1 MQRWLCGFAEN
12 EGGKEEL
19 EGKMRLLRLSSLSRL
34 MRPLYLLLFTCLASA
49 PAAEVFEAALGR
61 EAELPKGKEA
71 DGIRGDFVLRS
82 DKVEATIS
90 HNAPLRR
97 ANMSTFY
104 GPDGVSPGCLYDLTL
119 RGAANDQLVCY
130 GPAGHGEVSYVK
142 TVATKSPSEAAVE
155 SVKTAAKN
163 GGVFKRNEYRVKDGV
178 QGIFITTI
186 FRNESATAQKVS
198 TKDDLTKFDS
208 TGETA
213 DDIRW
218 VDAINPAHKGAYAI
232 AILSLTGIEKLTDTI
247 ELAPKQE
254 VVIARFFAVGTSPA
268 QAVGEARAAKGVKL
282 GTLSGQIVGADGKG
296 IATAVI
302 TISDL
307 SKTILPPPPAK
318 PKADKKDAK
327 APSLEKAPA
336 KPVPQIVKV
345 NLTAY
350 PDADGKYSLKLPH
363 GPVEVLINDLGR
375 PQGKVSLTLAEGETT
390 SPKVTLP
397 DASRIRFAIT
407 DEAGKPI
414 PCKALFE
421 PLDEAAPKLNLGP
434 KWRAHGCVDQYHS
447 ENGQFTQQLPA
458 GKYSVV
464 IVRGPEYGHLK
475 QEVTLAAGQEFVFK
489 GTLKRLVDTKGWIS
503 SDFHN
508 HSTPSGDNVCDTDG
522 RLINIAAEHLEFAPT
537 TEHNRLYDWEPTIK
551 ALGLD
556 AHIKTVKGMELTG
569 SRQHFNAFPF
579 EPDPLLQ
586 DGGAPLWNDDPRIT
600 ALTLRRWQGERADRY
615 IQFNHPD
622 LSNMFIDRDGDSIAD
637 GGFVGVGGMIDAT
650 ETENGPGTDILHDAP
665 FKVSRAPGALAARA
679 STIREFVW
687 RQLLNQ
693 GHRLVAVGVADA
705 HSVYGNGVGCWR
717 GYIPSSTDE
726 PAKIDWA
733 ELSPRVKQGNM
744 VLTTG
749 PFLEVTTQNGKIAG
763 DDDRATGGIDLKVR
777 VQCTDWIDID
787 RVQVLVNSKADPKLN
802 FTRAANPKM
811 FQDGVI
817 KFEQTIHV
825 PLQQDA
831 HLIVVAIDEDGDSK
845 IGFGTS
851 DYAKMRPCAY
861 NNPIYVDAD
870 GNGFKPNGDTLGY
883 DLPTMGITADKAK
896 ALLEAKK

>member
-1 MQRWLCGFAEN
+1 
-12 EGGKEEL
+12 
-19 EGKMRLLRLSSLSRL
+19 
-34 MRPLYLLLFTCLASA
+34 
-49 PAAEVFEAALGR
+49 
-61 EAELPKGKEA
+61 
-71 DGIRGDFVLRS
+71 
-82 DKVEATIS
+82 
-90 HNAPLRR
+90 
-97 ANMSTFY
+97 
-104 GPDGVSPGCLYDLTL
+104 
-119 RGAANDQLVCY
+119 NDQLVCY

-142 TVATKSPSEAAVE
+142 TVATKNPTEAAVE

-254 VVIARFFAVGTSPA
+254 VVIARFFTVGTSPA
-268 QAVGEARAAKGVKL
+268 QAVGEARAAKGMKL
-282 GTLSGQIVGADGKG
+282 GSVSGQIVGADGKG
-296 IATAVI
+296 IVTAA
-302 TISDL
+302 ISIPDGK
-307 SKTILPPPPAK
+307 KT
-318 PKADKKDAK
+318 
-327 APSLEKAPA
+327 
-336 KPVPQIVKV
+336 
-345 NLTAY
+345 LTAY
-350 PDADGKYSLKLPH
+350 PDAEGKYSFKQPV
-363 GPVEVLINDLGR
+363 GPAELTINDLGR
-375 PQGKVSLTLAEGETT
+375 TQGKVSLTVAEGETT
-390 SPKVTLP
+390 SPKVALA

-414 PCKALFE
+414 PCKAHFA
-421 PLDEAAPKLNLGP
+421 PLDEGAPKLNLGP

-458 GKYSVV
+458 GKYRVV
-464 IVRGPEYGHLK
+464 VVRGPEYGQLA

-551 ALGLD
+551 ALGLE

-586 DGGAPLWNDDPRIT
+586 DGGAPVWNDDPRIT
-600 ALTLRRWQGERADRY
+600 ALTLRRWQGERSDRY

-622 LSNMFIDRDGDSIAD
+622 LSNMFIDRDGDGIAD

-665 FKVSRAPGALAARA
+665 FKVGRTAGALAAKA
-679 STIREFVW
+679 STVREFVW

-787 RVQVLVNSKADPKLN
+787 RVQVLVNSRPDPKLN

-811 FQDGVI
+811 FQDGVV

-845 IGFGTS
+845 VGFGTS

-883 DLPTMGITADKAK
+883 DLPSMGITADKAR

>member
-1 MQRWLCGFAEN
+1 
-12 EGGKEEL
+12 
-19 EGKMRLLRLSSLSRL
+19 MRTFLALSVLSLTTL
-34 MRPLYLLLFTCLASA
+34 H
-49 PAAEVFEAALGR
+49 AAEVFEAALGR
-61 EAELPKGKEA
+61 EVELPKGKEA

-142 TVATKSPSEAAVE
+142 TVATKSGGEAAVE

-163 GGVFKRNEYRVKDGV
+163 GGVFKRNEYRVKDGI

-186 FRNESATAQKVS
+186 LRNESDAAQKVS

-218 VDAINPAHKGAYAI
+218 ADAINPAHKCGYALVT
-232 AILSLTGIEKLTDTI
+232 LSLTGIEKLAETI

-268 QAVGEARAAKGVKL
+268 QAVGEARAVKGVKL
-282 GTLSGQIVGADGKG
+282 GSISGQIVGADGKG
-296 IATAVI
+296 IATAA
-302 TISDL
+302 ISVMDGK
-307 SKTILPPPPAK
+307 KT
-318 PKADKKDAK
+318 
-327 APSLEKAPA
+327 
-336 KPVPQIVKV
+336 
-345 NLTAY
+345 LTAY
-350 PDADGKYSLKLPH
+350 PDAEGSYSLKLPI
-363 GPVEVLINDLGR
+363 GPAELLIDDLGR
-375 PQGKVSLTLAEGETT
+375 PQGKVSLIVAEGETT
-390 SPKVTLP
+390 SPKVALA
-397 DASRIRFAIT
+397 DASRIRFDIT
-407 DEAGKPI
+407 DASGQSI
-414 PCKALFE
+414 PYKAHFA
-421 PLDEAAPKLNLGP
+421 PLDEGAPKLNLGP

-447 ENGQFTQQLPA
+447 EKGQFTQQLPP
-458 GKYSVV
+458 GKYHVV
-464 IVRGPEYGHLK
+464 VVRGPEYGHLA
-475 QEVTLAAGQEFVFK
+475 QDVTLAAGQEFVFK

-522 RLINIAAEHLEFAPT
+522 RLINIAVEHLEFAPT

-551 ALGLD
+551 ALGLE

-579 EPDPLLQ
+579 EPDPLMQ
-586 DGGAPLWNDDPRIT
+586 DGGAPVWNDDPRIT

-622 LSNMFIDRDGDSIAD
+622 LSNMFIDRDGDGIAD

-665 FKVSRAPGALAARA
+665 FKVSRAPGALAAKA
-679 STIREFVW
+679 STVREFVW

-811 FQDGVI
+811 FQDGVV

-825 PLQQDA
+825 PLQHDA
-831 HLIVVAIDEDGDSK
+831 HLIVVAMDEDGDSK
-845 IGFGTS
+845 VGFGTS

-883 DLPTMGITADKAK
+883 DLPTMGMTADKAK
-896 ALLEAKK
+896 ALLEKK

>member
-1 MQRWLCGFAEN
+1 
-12 EGGKEEL
+12 
-19 EGKMRLLRLSSLSRL
+19 
-34 MRPLYLLLFTCLASA
+34 MRPLLVFLLSCASA
-49 PAAEVFEAALGR
+49 WSAEVFEAALGR

-163 GGVFKRNEYRVKDGV
+163 GGVFKRNEYRVKDGT

-186 FRNESATAQKVS
+186 FRNESAEAQKVS

-208 TGETA
+208 TGETS

-218 VDAINPAHKGAYAI
+218 ADAINPAHKCGYAI

-268 QAVGEARAAKGVKL
+268 QAVGEARAVKGVKQ
-282 GTLSGQIVGADGKG
+282 GTLGGQIVGADGKG
-296 IATAVI
+296 ISTAAI
-302 TISDL
+302 IIPDGK
-307 SKTILPPPPAK
+307 KT
-318 PKADKKDAK
+318 
-327 APSLEKAPA
+327 
-336 KPVPQIVKV
+336 
-345 NLTAY
+345 LTAY
-350 PDADGKYSLKLPH
+350 PDAEGKYSFKLPV
-363 GPVEVLINDLGR
+363 GPAELTVDDLGR
-375 PQGKVSLTLAEGETT
+375 TQGKVSLTVAEGETT
-390 SPKVTLP
+390 SPKVALG

-407 DEAGKPI
+407 DESGKPI
-414 PCKALFE
+414 PCKAHFA
-421 PLDEAAPKLNLGP
+421 PLDEGAPKLNLGP

-458 GKYSVV
+458 GKYRVV
-464 IVRGPEYGHLK
+464 VVRGPEYGHLA
-475 QEVTLAAGQEFVFK
+475 QDVTLAAGQEFVFK

-551 ALGLD
+551 ALGLE

-586 DGGAPLWNDDPRIT
+586 DGGAPVWNDDPRIT

-622 LSNMFIDRDGDSIAD
+622 LSNMFIDRDGDGIAD

-665 FKVSRAPGALAARA
+665 FKVSRAPGSLAAKA
-679 STIREFVW
+679 STVREFVW

-777 VQCTDWIDID
+777 VQCTDWLDID
-787 RVQVLVNSKADPKLN
+787 RVQVLVNSRPDPKLN

-811 FQDGVI
+811 FQDGVV

-870 GNGFKPNGDTLGY
+870 GGGFKPNGDTLGY
-883 DLPTMGITADKAK
+883 DLPTMGMTADKAR

>member
-1 MQRWLCGFAEN
+1 
-12 EGGKEEL
+12 
-19 EGKMRLLRLSSLSRL
+19 MRTFLALSVLSLTTL
-34 MRPLYLLLFTCLASA
+34 H
-49 PAAEVFEAALGR
+49 AAEVFEVALGR
-61 EAELPKGKEA
+61 EVELPKGKEA

-142 TVATKSPSEAAVE
+142 TVATKSGGEAAVE

-163 GGVFKRNEYRVKDGV
+163 GGVFKRNEYRVKDGI

-186 FRNESATAQKVS
+186 LRNESDAAQKVS

-218 VDAINPAHKGAYAI
+218 ADAINPAHKCGYALVT
-232 AILSLTGIEKLTDTI
+232 LSLTGIEKLAETI

-268 QAVGEARAAKGVKL
+268 QAVGEARAVKGVKL
-282 GTLSGQIVGADGKG
+282 GSISGQIVGADGKG
-296 IATAVI
+296 IATAA
-302 TISDL
+302 ISVMDGK
-307 SKTILPPPPAK
+307 KT
-318 PKADKKDAK
+318 
-327 APSLEKAPA
+327 
-336 KPVPQIVKV
+336 
-345 NLTAY
+345 LTAY
-350 PDADGKYSLKLPH
+350 PDAEGSYSLKLPI
-363 GPVEVLINDLGR
+363 GPAELLIDDLGR
-375 PQGKVSLTLAEGETT
+375 PQGKVSLIVAEGETT
-390 SPKVTLP
+390 SPKVALA
-397 DASRIRFAIT
+397 DASRIRFDIT
-407 DEAGKPI
+407 DASGQSI
-414 PCKALFE
+414 PYKAHFA
-421 PLDEAAPKLNLGP
+421 PLDEGAPKLNLGP

-447 ENGQFTQQLPA
+447 EKGQFTQQLPP
-458 GKYSVV
+458 GKYHVV
-464 IVRGPEYGHLK
+464 VVRGPEYGHLA
-475 QEVTLAAGQEFVFK
+475 QDVTLAAGQEFVFK

-522 RLINIAAEHLEFAPT
+522 RLINIAVEHLEFAPT

-551 ALGLD
+551 ALGLE

-579 EPDPLLQ
+579 EPDPLMQ
-586 DGGAPLWNDDPRIT
+586 DGGAPVWNDDPRIT

-622 LSNMFIDRDGDSIAD
+622 LSNMFIDRDGDGIAD

-665 FKVSRAPGALAARA
+665 FKVSRAPGALAAKA
-679 STIREFVW
+679 STVREFVW

-811 FQDGVI
+811 FQDGVV

-825 PLQQDA
+825 PLQHDA
-831 HLIVVAIDEDGDSK
+831 HLIVVAMDEDGDSK
-845 IGFGTS
+845 VGFGTS

-883 DLPTMGITADKAK
+883 DLPTMGMTADKAK
-896 ALLEAKK
+896 ALLEKK

>member
-1 MQRWLCGFAEN
+1 
-12 EGGKEEL
+12 
-19 EGKMRLLRLSSLSRL
+19 MRSLLALSVLSLTSL
-34 MRPLYLLLFTCLASA
+34 H
-49 PAAEVFEAALGR
+49 AAEVFEAALGR
-61 EAELPKGKEA
+61 EKELPGGKEA

-82 DKVEATIS
+82 DRVEATIS

-142 TVATKSPSEAAVE
+142 TVATKSEGEAAVE

-208 TGETA
+208 TGETS
-213 DDIRW
+213 DGIRW
-218 VDAINPAHKGAYAI
+218 ADAINPAHKCGYAI
-232 AILSLTGIEKLTDTI
+232 AILSLTGIEKFTDTI

-254 VVIARFFAVGTSPA
+254 VVIARVFAVGTSPA
-268 QAVGEARAAKGVKL
+268 QAVGEARAVKGVKQ
-282 GTLSGQIVGADGKG
+282 GTLGGQIVGADGKG
-296 IATAVI
+296 ISTAAI
-302 TISDL
+302 TILDGK
-307 SKTILPPPPAK
+307 KT
-318 PKADKKDAK
+318 
-327 APSLEKAPA
+327 
-336 KPVPQIVKV
+336 
-345 NLTAY
+345 LTAY
-350 PDADGKYSLKLPH
+350 PDAEGKYSFKLPV
-363 GPVEVLINDLGR
+363 GLAELSIDDLGR
-375 PQGKVSLTLAEGETT
+375 TQGKVSLTVAEGETT
-390 SPKVTLP
+390 SPKVALG
-397 DASRIRFAIT
+397 DASSIRFAIT
-407 DEAGKPI
+407 DESGKPI
-414 PCKALFE
+414 PCKAHFA
-421 PLDEAAPKLNLGP
+421 PLDEGAPKLNLGP

-458 GKYSVV
+458 GKYRVV
-464 IVRGPEYGHLK
+464 VVRGPEYGHLA
-475 QEVTLAAGQEFVFK
+475 QDVTLAAGQEFVFK

-522 RLINIAAEHLEFAPT
+522 RLINIAVEHLEFAPT

-551 ALGLD
+551 ALGLE

-586 DGGAPLWNDDPRIT
+586 DGGAPVWNDDPRIT

-622 LSNMFIDRDGDSIAD
+622 LSNMFIDRDGDGTAD

-665 FKVSRAPGALAARA
+665 FKVSRAPGALAAKA
-679 STIREFVW
+679 STVREFVW

-717 GYIPSSTDE
+717 GYIPCSTDE

-787 RVQVLVNSKADPKLN
+787 RVQVLVNSRPDPKLN

-811 FQDGVI
+811 FQDGVV

-883 DLPTMGITADKAK
+883 DLPTMGMTADKAK

>member
-1 MQRWLCGFAEN
+1 
-12 EGGKEEL
+12 
-19 EGKMRLLRLSSLSRL
+19 MRSFLALSVLSITSLH
-34 MRPLYLLLFTCLASA
+34 
-49 PAAEVFEAALGR
+49 AAEVFEAALGR

-142 TVATKSPSEAAVE
+142 TVATKSETEAAVE

-186 FRNESATAQKVS
+186 FRNESTTAQKVS
-198 TKDDLTKFDS
+198 TKDDFTRFDS
-208 TGETA
+208 TGETS
-213 DDIRW
+213 DGIRW
-218 VDAINPAHKGAYAI
+218 ADAINPAHKCGYAI
-232 AILSLTGIEKLTDTI
+232 AILSLTGIDKLTDTI

-268 QAVGEARAAKGVKL
+268 QAVGEARSVKGMKL
-282 GTLSGQIVGADGKG
+282 GTVRGQIVGADGRG
-296 IATAVI
+296 IATAAI
-302 TISDL
+302 TITDGK
-307 SKTILPPPPAK
+307 KT
-318 PKADKKDAK
+318 
-327 APSLEKAPA
+327 
-336 KPVPQIVKV
+336 
-345 NLTAY
+345 LTAY
-350 PDADGKYSLKLPH
+350 PDVEGGYSMKLPL
-363 GPVEVLINDLGR
+363 GPAELIFDDLGR
-375 PQGKVSLTLAEGETT
+375 PQAKVTFTVAEGETT
-390 SPKVTLP
+390 APKVALMN
-397 DASRIRFAIT
+397 ASRIRFDIT
-407 DEAGKPI
+407 DESGKNI
-414 PCKALFE
+414 PCKAHFAL
-421 PLDEAAPKLNLGP
+421 LDEGAPKLNLGP

-458 GKYSVV
+458 GKYRVV
-464 IVRGPEYGHLK
+464 VVRGPEYGHLS

-522 RLINIAAEHLEFAPT
+522 RLINIAVEHLEFAPT
-537 TEHNRLYDWEPTIK
+537 TEHNRLYDWEPMIK
-551 ALGLD
+551 QLGLES
-556 AHIKTVKGMELTG
+556 HIKTVKGMELTG

-586 DGGAPLWNDDPRIT
+586 DGGAPVWNDDPRIT

-622 LSNMFIDRDGDSIAD
+622 LSNMFIDRDGDGIAD

-665 FKVSRAPGALAARA
+665 FKVSRAPGSLAAKA
-679 STIREFVW
+679 STVREFVW

-726 PAKIDWA
+726 PSKIDWA
-733 ELSPRVKQGNM
+733 ELAPRVKQGNM

-763 DDDRATGGIDLKVR
+763 DDDRATGGISLKVR
-777 VQCTDWIDID
+777 VQCTDWLDID
-787 RVQVLVNSKADPKLN
+787 RVQVLVNSRPDPKLN
-802 FTRAANPKM
+802 FTRANHPKM
-811 FQDGVI
+811 FQEGVV
-817 KFEQTIHV
+817 KFEQNIHV

-831 HLIVVAIDEDGDSK
+831 HLIVVAIDEDGDSV
-845 IGFGTS
+845 ICYGTS

-870 GNGFKPNGDTLGY
+870 GGGFKPNGDTLGY
-883 DLPTMGITADKAK
+883 DLPTMGMTADKAK
-896 ALLEAKK
+896 AMLEAKK

>member
-1 MQRWLCGFAEN
+1 
-12 EGGKEEL
+12 
-19 EGKMRLLRLSSLSRL
+19 MRSLLALSVLSLTSL
-34 MRPLYLLLFTCLASA
+34 H
-49 PAAEVFEAALGR
+49 AAEVFEAALGR
-61 EAELPKGKEA
+61 EKELPGGKEA

-82 DKVEATIS
+82 DRVEATIS

-119 RGAANDQLVCY
+119 RGTANDQLVVY
-130 GPAGHGEVSYVK
+130 GPCGHGAVSYVK
-142 TVATKSPSEAAVE
+142 TVTTKDTSEAAVE
-155 SVKTAAKN
+155 SVTTAAKN
-163 GGVFKRNEYRVKDGV
+163 GGVFKRHEYRVKDGV

-186 FRNESATAQKVS
+186 LRNESDKSQKVN
-198 TKDDLTKFDS
+198 TKSDLTKFDS
-208 TGETA
+208 TGMSSDGIFWT
-213 DDIRW
+213 
-218 VDAINPAHKGAYAI
+218 DAINPAHKCGYAVGT
-232 AILSLTGIEKLTDTI
+232 LSLTGIDKLEDTI

-254 VVIARFFAVGTSPA
+254 VVIHRIFAVGTSPA
-268 QAVGEARAAKGVKL
+268 QAVGEARAVKGVKL

-296 IATAVI
+296 IATTA
-302 TISDL
+302 ISIPDGK
-307 SKTILPPPPAK
+307 KT
-318 PKADKKDAK
+318 
-327 APSLEKAPA
+327 
-336 KPVPQIVKV
+336 
-345 NLTAY
+345 LTAY
-350 PDADGKYSLKLPH
+350 PDADGKYSLKLPI
-363 GPVEVLINDLGR
+363 GPAELVVDDLGR
-375 PQGKVSLTLAEGETT
+375 PQGKVSLIVAEGEIT
-390 SPKVTLP
+390 SPKVALA
-397 DASRIRFAIT
+397 DASRVRFDIT
-407 DEAGKPI
+407 DVSGQSI
-414 PCKALFE
+414 PCKAHFA
-421 PLDEAAPKLNLGP
+421 PMDEGAPKLNLGP

-447 ENGQFTQQLPA
+447 EKGQFTQQLPP
-458 GKYSVV
+458 GKYHVV
-464 IVRGPEYGHLK
+464 VVRGPEYGHLA
-475 QEVTLAAGQEFVFK
+475 QDVTLAAGQEFVFK

-522 RLINIAAEHLEFAPT
+522 RLINIAVEHLEFAPT

-551 ALGLD
+551 ALGLES
-556 AHIKTVKGMELTG
+556 HIKTVKGMELTG

-586 DGGAPLWNDDPRIT
+586 DGGAPVWNDDPRIT

-622 LSNMFIDRDGDSIAD
+622 LSNMFIDRDGDGTAD

-665 FKVSRAPGALAARA
+665 FKVSRAPGALAAKA
-679 STIREFVW
+679 STVREFVW

-717 GYIPSSTDE
+717 GYIPCSTDE

-787 RVQVLVNSKADPKLN
+787 RVQVLVNSRPDPKLN
-802 FTRAANPKM
+802 FTRATNPKM

-817 KFEQTIHV
+817 KFDQTIHV
-825 PLQQDA
+825 SLQQDA

-845 IGFGTS
+845 VGFGTS

-870 GNGFKPNGDTLGY
+870 GGGFKPNGDTLGY
-883 DLPTMGITADKAK
+883 DLPTMGMTADKAK
-896 ALLEAKK
+896 ALLEARK

>member
-1 MQRWLCGFAEN
+1 
-12 EGGKEEL
+12 
-19 EGKMRLLRLSSLSRL
+19 MRLLRLSSLSRL

-104 GPDGVSPGCLYDLTL
+104 GADGVSPGCLYDLTL

-142 TVATKSPSEAAVE
+142 TVATKNPTEAAVE

-254 VVIARFFAVGTSPA
+254 VVIARFFSVGSSPA
-268 QAVGEARAAKGVKL
+268 QAVGEARAAKGMKL
-282 GTLSGQIVGADGKG
+282 GSVSGQIVGADGKG
-296 IATAVI
+296 IVTAA
-302 TISDL
+302 ISIPDGK
-307 SKTILPPPPAK
+307 KT
-318 PKADKKDAK
+318 
-327 APSLEKAPA
+327 
-336 KPVPQIVKV
+336 
-345 NLTAY
+345 LTAY
-350 PDADGKYSLKLPH
+350 PDAEGKYSFKQPV
-363 GPVEVLINDLGR
+363 GPAELTINDLGR
-375 PQGKVSLTLAEGETT
+375 TQGKVSLTVAEGETT
-390 SPKVTLP
+390 SPKVALA

-414 PCKALFE
+414 PCKAHFA
-421 PLDEAAPKLNLGP
+421 PLDEGAPKLNLGP

-458 GKYSVV
+458 GKYRVV
-464 IVRGPEYGHLK
+464 VVRGPEYGQLA

-551 ALGLD
+551 ALGLE

-586 DGGAPLWNDDPRIT
+586 DGGAPVWNDDPRIT
-600 ALTLRRWQGERADRY
+600 ALTLRRWQGERSDRY

-622 LSNMFIDRDGDSIAD
+622 LSNMFIDRDGDGIAD

-665 FKVSRAPGALAARA
+665 FKVGRTAGALAAKA
-679 STIREFVW
+679 STVREFVW

-787 RVQVLVNSKADPKLN
+787 RVQVLVNSRPDPKLN

-811 FQDGVI
+811 FQDGVV

-845 IGFGTS
+845 VGFGTS

-896 ALLEAKK
+896 ALLESKK

>member
-1 MQRWLCGFAEN
+1 
-12 EGGKEEL
+12 
-19 EGKMRLLRLSSLSRL
+19 MRPLLVLLLSSLTTL
-34 MRPLYLLLFTCLASA
+34 H
-49 PAAEVFEAALGR
+49 AAEVFEAALGR

-142 TVATKSPSEAAVE
+142 TVATKSESEAAVE

-163 GGVFKRNEYRVKDGV
+163 GGVFKRNEYRVKDGI

-208 TGETA
+208 TGETS

-218 VDAINPAHKGAYAI
+218 ADAINPAHKCGYAI

-268 QAVGEARAAKGVKL
+268 QAVGEARAVKSVKQ
-282 GTLSGQIVGADGKG
+282 GTLGGQIVDATGKG
-296 IATAVI
+296 IATASI
-302 TISDL
+302 TIPDGK
-307 SKTILPPPPAK
+307 KT
-318 PKADKKDAK
+318 
-327 APSLEKAPA
+327 
-336 KPVPQIVKV
+336 
-345 NLTAY
+345 LTAY
-350 PDADGKYSLKLPH
+350 PDAEGKYSFKFLV
-363 GPVEVLINDLGR
+363 GPAELTIDDLGR
-375 PQGKVSLTLAEGETT
+375 TQGKVSLTVAEGETT
-390 SPKVTLP
+390 SPKVSLP
-397 DASRIRFAIT
+397 EASRIRFAIT
-407 DEAGKPI
+407 DESGKPI
-414 PCKALFE
+414 PCKAHFA
-421 PLDEAAPKLNLGP
+421 PLDEGAPKLNLGP

-458 GKYSVV
+458 GKYRVV
-464 IVRGPEYGHLK
+464 VVRGPEYGHLA
-475 QEVTLAAGQEFVFK
+475 QDVTLAAGQEFVFK

-522 RLINIAAEHLEFAPT
+522 RLINIAVEHLEFAPT

-551 ALGLD
+551 ALGLE

-586 DGGAPLWNDDPRIT
+586 DGGAPVWNDDPRIT

-622 LSNMFIDRDGDSIAD
+622 LSNMFIDRDGDGIAD
-637 GGFVGVGGMIDAT
+637 GGFVGVGAMIDAT

-665 FKVSRAPGALAARA
+665 FKVGRSAGALAAKA
-679 STIREFVW
+679 STVREFVW

-726 PAKIDWA
+726 PSKIDWA

-777 VQCTDWIDID
+777 VQCTDWLDID
-787 RVQVLVNSKADPKLN
+787 RVQVLVNSRPDPKLN

-811 FQDGVI
+811 FQDGVV

-845 IGFGTS
+845 VGYGTS

-870 GNGFKPNGDTLGY
+870 GGGFKPNGDTLGF
-883 DLPTMGITADKAK
+883 DLPTMGMTADKAK
-896 ALLEAKK
+896 ALLEKK

>member
-1 MQRWLCGFAEN
+1 
-12 EGGKEEL
+12 
-19 EGKMRLLRLSSLSRL
+19 MRSLLALSLFSLTSL
-34 MRPLYLLLFTCLASA
+34 H
-49 PAAEVFEAALGR
+49 AAEVFEAALGR

-82 DKVEATIS
+82 DKVEATVS
-90 HNAPLRR
+90 QNSPLRR

-104 GPDGVSPGCLYDLTL
+104 GPDGVTPGCLYDLSL
-119 RGAANDQLVCY
+119 RGAANDQLVVY
-130 GPAGHGEVSYVK
+130 GPCGHGEVSYVK
-142 TVATKSPSEAAVE
+142 TVATKSEGEAAVE
-155 SVKTAAKN
+155 SVTTAAKN
-163 GGVFKRNEYRVKDGV
+163 GGVFKRHEYRVRDGA

-186 FRNESATAQKVS
+186 LRNESDKAQKVS
-198 TKDDLTKFDS
+198 TKDDLTRFDNA
-208 TGETA
+208 GEA
-213 DDIRW
+213 DGIRW
-218 VDAINPAHKGAYAI
+218 ADAINPAHKCGYAL
-232 AILSLTGIEKLTDTI
+232 AVLSVSGLDKLTETA

-254 VVIARFFAVGTSPA
+254 VVIQRFFAVGTSPA
-268 QAVGEARAAKGVKL
+268 QAVGEALAARGDKVGTVAGEVLGLADQASVTSAIISVPLGRAF
-282 GTLSGQIVGADGKG
+282 
-296 IATAVI
+296 
-302 TISDL
+302 
-307 SKTILPPPPAK
+307 
-318 PKADKKDAK
+318 
-327 APSLEKAPA
+327 
-336 KPVPQIVKV
+336 VP
-345 NLTAY
+345 AY
-350 PDADGKYSLKLPH
+350 PDTKGNYSFKTLAGDGFLKAT
-363 GPVEVLINDLGR
+363 DLGR
-375 PQGKVSLTLAEGETT
+375 PESELRFPIAEGA
-390 SPKVTLP
+390 VTKTKFTMP
-397 DASRIRFAIT
+397 AASRIRFAIT
-407 DEAGKPI
+407 DESGKPI
-414 PCKALFE
+414 PCKAHFA

-447 ENGQFTQQLPA
+447 ENGHFTQQLPA

-464 IVRGPEYGHLK
+464 VVRGPEYGHLK

-522 RLINIAAEHLEFAPT
+522 RLINIAVEHLEFAPT

-551 ALGLD
+551 ALGLE

-586 DGGAPLWNDDPRIT
+586 DGGAPVWNDDPRIT

-622 LSNMFIDRDGDSIAD
+622 LSNMFIDRDGDGIAD

-665 FKVSRAPGALAARA
+665 FKVGRNAGALAAKA
-679 STIREFVW
+679 STVREFVW

-749 PFLEVTTQNGKIAG
+749 PFLEVSTQNGKIAG

-811 FQDGVI
+811 FQDGVV
-817 KFEQTIHV
+817 KFEQTLHV

-845 IGFGTS
+845 VGYGTS

-870 GNGFKPNGDTLGY
+870 GGGFKPNGDTLGY
-883 DLPTMGITADKAK
+883 DLPTMGMTADKAK
-896 ALLEAKK
+896 ALLESKK